1 MNSQDVSNFSEFKK
15 LSYRDLAIFLIPFI
29 IFFIYLLVFNPG
41 IATWDTFNQFHQ
53 IATGH
58 FTNWH
63 PFFHTFIE
71 MICLSIYPN
80 PMSIGILQIFVFSV
94 MWMVICRY
102 FRNDDKSNGFI
113 LQVIVTLII
122 CLIPINA
129 LYSITYWKDILFSYF
144 LMFLCFLA
152 KVLIDKQGKVDLKF
166 IVLISLIM
174 ACLAQLR
181 GNGFYVVLI
190 SMIVYAIYIYIKNND
205 VKLAISLPI
214 LTIIFILIISSLSM
228 AYDVQDN
235 EKDIVMTKTAHML
248 ADYDM
253 NLSIDSSDRDKIHEL
268 IDEKK
273 MAEQYSLA
281 CSDGIYGISN
291 QSVFDANKGT
301 YITMALK
308 YSLANPLHC
317 LKYLFGSS
325 VIVWD
330 ITRDDA
336 WIGHPYHISEKYD
349 IDNRSASNYH
359 RSRNI
364 TTLESYENISFV
376 NWGSPVFNAFNSFAI
391 FIENN
396 VILDSLFNSPALYMY
411 LSIIILVA
419 IHLITKSKEIYLMYI
434 PNLLNILAIFA
445 STPIQ
450 DARYLYANMLVC
462 YMLIIILIGLL
473 QRSKNNRLDFYKK

>member
-1 MNSQDVSNFSEFKK
+1 MNSQDVSYFSEIKK
-15 LSYRDLAIFLIPFI
+15 LGYRDLLIFLIPFV
-29 IFFIYLLVFNPG
+29 IFFIYLMVFNPG

-53 IATGH
+53 IASGQ

-71 MICLSIYPN
+71 MICLSIFPN
-80 PMSIGILQIFVFSV
+80 PMSIGMLQILVFSI
-94 MWMVICRY
+94 MWMAICRY
-102 FRNDDKSNGFI
+102 FRDDSSPSNTGFL
-113 LQVIVTLII
+113 LQLIVTLIV

-166 IVLISLIM
+166 IILISLIM

-181 GNGFYVVLI
+181 GNGFYVVVI
-190 SMIVYAIYIYIKNND
+190 SMIIYAFYLYKKNN
-205 VKLAISLPI
+205 VEMAKLLPV
-214 LTIIFILIISSLSM
+214 LTIVFIVLIVALNF
-228 AYDVQDN
+228 AYNVQDN

-253 NLSIDSSDRDKIHEL
+253 NLSLDSSDRDKIHEL
-268 IDEKK
+268 VNPKK
-273 MAEQYSLA
+273 MEEQYSLS

-291 QSVFDANKGT
+291 QSAFDSNKGT
-301 YITMALK
+301 YISMALK
-308 YSLANPLHC
+308 YSLSNPLHF

-325 VIVWD
+325 VVVWD
-330 ITRDDA
+330 VTRDDA

-349 IDNRSASNYH
+349 IDNRSAANYH
-359 RSRNI
+359 KNRNI
-364 TTLESYENISFV
+364 TPSEGYENISFV
-376 NWGSPVFNAFNSFAI
+376 NWGNPVFKAFNSFAI

-396 VILDSLFNSPALYMY
+396 PILDSLFNSPALYMY

-434 PNLLNILAIFA
+434 PNILNILAIFA

-450 DARYLYANMLVC
+450 DARYLYPNMLIC
-462 YMLIIILIGLL
+462 YMLIIILIGIWKSSTVKL
-473 QRSKNNRLDFYKK
+473 KK